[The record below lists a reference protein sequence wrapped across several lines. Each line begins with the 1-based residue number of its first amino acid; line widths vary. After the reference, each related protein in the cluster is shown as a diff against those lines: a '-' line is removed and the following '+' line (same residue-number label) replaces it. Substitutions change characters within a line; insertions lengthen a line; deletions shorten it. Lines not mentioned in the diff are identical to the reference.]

1 VGHTE
6 YLVSSGPLD
15 CSEFFRDLLFE
26 VLLNANWTNIRIAMM
41 AFFITGRHWPELG
54 RNLGK
59 EEKINQSRHWL
70 QGW

>member
-6 YLVSSGPLD
+6 CLLSSGPVD
-15 CSEFFRDLLFE
+15 CSEFFRNLLFDI
-26 VLLNANWTNIRIAMM
+26 LLNVNWANIRIAMM

-59 EEKINQSRHWL
+59 EEQKIKSRLWL
-70 QGW
+70 QSW